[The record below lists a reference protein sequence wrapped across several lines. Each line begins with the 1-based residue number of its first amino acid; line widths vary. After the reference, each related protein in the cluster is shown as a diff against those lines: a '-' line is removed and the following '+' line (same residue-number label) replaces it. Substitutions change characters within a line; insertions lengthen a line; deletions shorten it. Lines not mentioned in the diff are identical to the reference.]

1 MATRDRKVEMLGKVA
16 MFAGCNSRE
25 LQRIASIV
33 DVVHVQPGEVL
44 IEEGAPARECFIV
57 ADGKASVTSRRR
69 RLATLGPGSIA
80 GEMALL
86 DNSPRSATVVAETP
100 MDLYVLD
107 ARSFSALL
115 RDVPSVSRKIMAT
128 LAKRLRETVDSPAM

>member
-1 MATRDRKVEMLGKVA
+1 MGSRDHKVEMLGRVA
-16 MFAGCNSRE
+16 MFAGCSPRE
-25 LQRIASIV
+25 LQRIAAIV
-33 DVVHVQPGEVL
+33 DAVHAEPGEIL
-44 IEEGAPARECFIV
+44 IKEGAPARECFIV
-57 ADGKASVTSRRR
+57 ADGRATVTRKNRK
-69 RLATLGPGSIA
+69 LGTLGPGSIA

-115 RDVPSVSRKIMAT
+115 RDVPSVSRKIMAS
-128 LAKRLRETVDSPAM
+128 LARRLREAHDSPAM